1 MSLKRPWKKGFG
13 KFWVRCR
20 LLFFLLLVVFIGY
33 GYRGETIELGG
44 ERVFAL
50 HVPRI
55 LRENARAGRR
65 VALTFDDAP
74 NGYTWEI
81 LAILKEFK
89 VRATFFLIGVQVLRH
104 PELARSIVAAGHE
117 IGNHS
122 FSHTLKEDCTEDK
135 IREDMTRAEKAILEV
150 TGRLP
155 LYFRPPCGVVTQSVR
170 RACGQLGYSLVLWSV
185 DSGDWK
191 AQDDDTVVA
200 HVLESVRPGGILLFH
215 PLPRTVRVLP
225 RILQALREKGYEIV
239 PLSVLFE
246 R

>member
-1 MSLKRPWKKGFG
+1 MSPKRLWRKGFG
-13 KFWVRCR
+13 KFWVRHR
-20 LLFFLLLVVFIGY
+20 LLLFLFLVVSIGY
-33 GYRGETIELGG
+33 GYRGEAIELAG

-55 LRENARAGRR
+55 LRENARAGKR

-74 NGYTWEI
+74 NGYTREI
-81 LAILKEFK
+81 LAILREFK
-89 VRATFFLIGVQVLRH
+89 VRATFFLIGVQVVHH

-122 FSHTLKEDCTEDK
+122 FSHTLTGDCTEDR
-135 IREDMTRAEKAILEV
+135 IREDITRAEKAILEV

-155 LYFRPPCGVVTQSVR
+155 LYFRPPRGVVTQSVR

-191 AQDDDTVVA
+191 AQDDDAVVT
-200 HVLESVRPGGILLFH
+200 HVLGSVRPGSILLFH

-225 RILQALREKGYEIV
+225 RILRALKERGYEIV